1 MRSPDDHDDRG
12 DKEGAKTAG
21 LFVKEGVARA
31 KGGDRVGKG
40 CQ

>member
-21 LFVKEGVARA
+21 LSAKEGMARV

-40 CQ
+40 RQ